1 MLICPMCKK
10 TVAESASECPR
21 CRADLTIL
29 VDYVSHLQ
37 DGLERAEALTR
48 QGELGEAVWA
58 YLEVLEVDPDN
69 ARARQQVGQVA
80 TAVRQFDHAAIGRRW
95 LQRLQR
101 QTRFRRFLAFWQEEA
116 STWNWVAV
124 VTVVLLMFLAALAGF
139 GLGRLAGPQQ
149 LPAETPN
156 AATNQH

>member
-10 TVAESASECPR
+10 TVPESAGECPR

-37 DGLERAEALTR
+37 DGLERARALTR

-58 YLEVLEVDPDN
+58 YLQVLEVDPDN
-69 ARARQQVGQVA
+69 ALARQQVGQVV
-80 TAVRQFDHAAIGRRW
+80 TAVRQFDRAAPGRRW

-101 QTRFRRFLAFWQEEA
+101 QTLLRRLLAFWQEEA
-116 STWNWVAV
+116 STWNWPAV
-124 VTVVLLMFLAALAGF
+124 VIVVSLMFLAALAGF
-139 GLGRLAGPQQ
+139 GLGRLAGPQPP
-149 LPAETPN
+149 PAETPS
-156 AATNQH
+156 ATTTQH